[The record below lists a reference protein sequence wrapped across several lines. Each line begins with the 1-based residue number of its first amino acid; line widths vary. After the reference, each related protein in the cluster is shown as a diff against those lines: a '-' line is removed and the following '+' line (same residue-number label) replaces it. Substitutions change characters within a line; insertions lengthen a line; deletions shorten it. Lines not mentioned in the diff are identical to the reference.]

1 MATEVPEISISDV
14 SAVLLTG
21 FVGLFY
27 GFSLGID
34 ITQKFSKYKKSY
46 QILKRIFPI
55 CFGLLAVFHIVNF
68 ATVEDRQFEWVLPT
82 SFEEFLAIY
91 GPFSIL
97 QFPLMLF
104 VGIITFFV
112 GYKHE
117 EGKQRSR
124 ILWLFLIAYIIF
136 LLTPAE
142 PTGILIGMFTAFQI
156 ASIFGLHIGIKQ
168 TDKIHLFDLI
178 IRWVKKKI

>member
-1 MATEVPEISISDV
+1 MATEAPEISSGDA

-21 FVGLFY
+21 FGGLIY
-27 GFSLGID
+27 GYSLGID

-46 QILKRIFPI
+46 KILKGVFPI
-55 CFGLLAVFHIVNF
+55 CFGLVAIFQIVNF
-68 ATVEDRQFEWVLPT
+68 ATVEDRHFELTWPP
-82 SFEEFLAIY
+82 SFEQIQATY

-97 QFPLMLF
+97 QIPLMLF
-104 VGIITFFV
+104 VGIISFSI
-112 GYKHE
+112 GNKHE
-117 EGKQRSR
+117 AGKQRSK
-124 ILWLFLIAYIIF
+124 IFWLFLITYLIF

-142 PTGILIGMFTAFQI
+142 PNGVLDGMFTAFQI

-168 TDKIHLFDLI
+168 TANIHLFDLI

>member
-1 MATEVPEISISDV
+1 MATEVPEISTGDAL
-14 SAVLLTG
+14 AVLMTG

-46 QILKRIFPI
+46 KILKRIFPI
-55 CFGLLAVFHIVNF
+55 CFGLLAIFHIVNF
-68 ATVEDRQFEWVLPT
+68 ATVEERQFELIWPP
-82 SFEEFLAIY
+82 SFEQIQATY
-91 GPFSIL
+91 GPFSVL
-97 QFPLMLF
+97 QIPLMLF
-104 VGIITFFV
+104 VGIISFLV
-112 GYKHE
+112 GNKHE

-124 ILWLFLIAYIIF
+124 IFWLFLIAYIIF
-136 LLTPAE
+136 LLTPAG
-142 PTGILIGMFTAFQI
+142 PTNVLIGMFTAFQI

-168 TDKIHLFDLI
+168 TAKIHLFDLI